1 MVMDKRETEPI
12 DVNIPSTVMAV
23 VAEFGDRDRAEAAVE
38 AIVQSGFRP
47 EQVSFVA
54 RGAEHDGEKFVPGAL
69 LVTVHADRR
78 DNDAMRILEEHGA
91 TKVTCGVIS
100 ATGEVIEER
109 EIEEEA
115 SSA

>member
-1 MVMDKRETEPI
+1 MVMDRQQESE
-12 DVNIPSTVMAV
+12 VNIPSTVIAV
-23 VAEFGDRDRAEAAVE
+23 VAEFAQRERADSAVE
-38 AIVQSGFRP
+38 AITQAGFRP

-54 RGAEHDGEKFVPGAL
+54 RGAEHDGDKFIPGAL
-69 LVTVHADRR
+69 LVTVHADGR
-78 DNDAMRILEEHGA
+78 DRDAMRILEEHGA
-91 TKVTCGVIS
+91 TKVKCGVIS